1 MAQRLRS
8 LLHRV
13 LESESEVGRDPIP
26 STWHHRG
33 MPRDV
38 ALDRYPGKWV
48 AIDLA
53 TDEIVAS
60 ADSPHDLIVRIREEG
75 LSNVAMMR
83 APAEGEPIYVG
94 LG

>member
-1 MAQRLRS
+1 
-8 LLHRV
+8 
-13 LESESEVGRDPIP
+13 
-26 STWHHRG
+26 

-38 ALDRYPGKWV
+38 PLDRFPGKWV

-53 TDEIVAS
+53 TDEVVAS